1 MNAKSVFVKTIKGIL
16 LVLEAVIVI
25 VLGFVSVLLSNSIRW
40 MFETWSYLTMDEV
53 AYLLNS
59 PMEGTSEEIIMEY
72 VGYCV
77 PASILALLL
86 IFILMI
92 VLRKRRWMYHTAM
105 AGILVCSVA
114 LAGYYL
120 NMAWVRLDIANYSK
134 NKSTYST
141 FIEDNYVNADDV
153 AIRFP
158 EQKRNLIYIFLES
171 METTYADVENGGA
184 FDISY
189 IPELTEIAQQNEDFS
204 GSGTALNGGYSMP
217 QTTWTVAAMFAQS
230 AGLPLSIP
238 LENNQMN
245 TQDAFFE
252 GTNALGDILQQAG
265 YSQTLLIGSDAT
277 FGGRRLLFS
286 GHGDFTIHDY
296 NYAAREGL
304 IPEGYRVWWGYE
316 DKRLFQFAKRELRSL
331 SQQDEPFNLTLL
343 TVDTHKEDG
352 YVCGDCGNKFG
363 DDQYGNVI
371 ACSSQKVAEFIR
383 WVQRQ
388 DFYENTTI
396 VIAGDHLTMDSDFC
410 RDVPLD
416 YTRKVYTAY
425 INSAVEPEKPE
436 LYRDYTTFDHFPTTL
451 ASLGAEIEGNRLGL
465 GTNLFSSE
473 WTLTEKYQRD
483 RMALE
488 LNRKSKFMEE
498 LTSYINLDL
507 PEAEI
512 ILQDYDPVTGIQPIV
527 ITDIKNVRG
536 NIRAL
541 NVAVWTLDGQTD
553 LQWMQAVQN
562 PDGDYTMDINIS
574 SFGSRMENYNIHVYT
589 VLENGSTKFL
599 TSTITEIKQI
609 DAEQREMGQMGTEQT
624 EAGQMENN
632 QMEPGQVENDQM
644 EPGQIDNNQ
653 METGQMENNQ
663 MEPGQID
670 NNQMETGQIGTDQM
684 QPGQFE
690 TQ

>member
-16 LVLEAVIVI
+16 FVLEAVIVI

-120 NMAWVRLDIANYSK
+120 NMAWVRLDIANYSE

-141 FIEDNYVNADDV
+141 FIDDHYVDADDV
-153 AIRFP
+153 VIRFP
-158 EQKRNLIYIFLES
+158 EQKRNLIYIYLES

-204 GSGTALNGGYSMP
+204 GSETALNGGYSMP

-245 TQDAFFE
+245 TQDSFFE
-252 GTNALGDILQQAG
+252 GTNALGDILQRAG
-265 YSQTLLIGSDAT
+265 YSQTLLIGSDAN
-277 FGGRRLLFS
+277 FGGRKLLFS

-304 IPEGYRVWWGYE
+304 IPKGYRVWWGYE
-316 DKRLFQFAKRELRSL
+316 DKRLFQFAKKELRTL
-331 SQQDEPFNLTLL
+331 SQQDEPFNLTIL
-343 TVDTHKEDG
+343 TVDTHREDG
-352 YVCGDCGNKFG
+352 YVCEDCGSRFG

-371 ACSSQKVAEFIR
+371 ACSSRKVGEFIR
-383 WVQRQ
+383 WIQRQ

-396 VIAGDHLTMDSDFC
+396 VVAGDHPTMDSDFC
-410 RDVPLD
+410 KDVPMD

-436 LYRDYTTFDHFPTTL
+436 LHREYTTFDHFPTTL
-451 ASLGAEIEGNRLGL
+451 ASLGATIEGNRLGL

-473 WTLTEKYQRD
+473 WTLAERYQRE
-483 RMALE
+483 RMEAE
-488 LNRKSKFMEE
+488 LNRKSKFMEDIA
-498 LTSYINLDL
+498 SYIITEF
-507 PEAEI
+507 PEATVI
-512 ILQDYDPVTGIQPIV
+512 AQDYDSAAGIQPIV
-527 ITDIKNVRG
+527 ITDIKNVPG
-536 NIRAL
+536 NIMSL

-562 PDGDYTMDINIS
+562 SEGDYTMDINIT
-574 SFGSRMENYNIHVYT
+574 SFGSRMENYHIHVYA
-589 VLENGSTKFL
+589 VLEDGSMELL
-599 TSTITEIKQI
+599 TGTTMEIKQVE
-609 DAEQREMGQMGTEQT
+609 AE
-624 EAGQMENN
+624 
-632 QMEPGQVENDQM
+632 QM
-644 EPGQIDNNQ
+644 EPGQIENNQ

-670 NNQMETGQIGTDQM
+670 NNQMENGQMETDQM
-684 QPGQFE
+684 QPDQFE

>member
-16 LVLEAVIVI
+16 FVLEAVIVI

-120 NMAWVRLDIANYSK
+120 NMAWVRLDIANYSE

-141 FIEDNYVNADDV
+141 FIDDHYVDADDV
-153 AIRFP
+153 VIRFP
-158 EQKRNLIYIFLES
+158 EQKRNLIYIYLES

-204 GSGTALNGGYSMP
+204 GSETALNGGYSMP

-245 TQDAFFE
+245 TQDSFFE
-252 GTNALGDILQQAG
+252 GTNALGDILQRAG
-265 YSQTLLIGSDAT
+265 YSQTLLIGSDAN
-277 FGGRRLLFS
+277 FGGRKLLFS

-304 IPEGYRVWWGYE
+304 IPKGYRVWWGYE
-316 DKRLFQFAKRELRSL
+316 DKRLFQFAKKELRTL
-331 SQQDEPFNLTLL
+331 SQQDEPFNLTIL
-343 TVDTHKEDG
+343 TVDTHREDG
-352 YVCGDCGNKFG
+352 YVCEDCGSRFG

-371 ACSSQKVAEFIR
+371 ACSSRKVGEFIR
-383 WVQRQ
+383 WIQRQ

-396 VIAGDHLTMDSDFC
+396 VVAGDHPTMDSDFC
-410 RDVPLD
+410 KDVPMD

-436 LYRDYTTFDHFPTTL
+436 LHREYTTFDHFPTTL
-451 ASLGAEIEGNRLGL
+451 ASLGATIEGNRLGL

-473 WTLTEKYQRD
+473 WTLAERYQRE
-483 RMALE
+483 RMEAE
-488 LNRKSKFMEE
+488 LNRKSKFMEDIA
-498 LTSYINLDL
+498 SYIITEF
-507 PEAEI
+507 PEATVI
-512 ILQDYDPVTGIQPIV
+512 ARDYDSAAGIQPIV
-527 ITDIKNVRG
+527 ITDIKNVPG
-536 NIRAL
+536 NIMSL

-562 PDGDYTMDINIS
+562 SEGDYTMDINIT
-574 SFGSRMENYNIHVYT
+574 SFGSRMENYHIHVYA
-589 VLENGSTKFL
+589 VLEDGSMELL
-599 TSTITEIKQI
+599 TGTTMEIKQVE
-609 DAEQREMGQMGTEQT
+609 AE
-624 EAGQMENN
+624 
-632 QMEPGQVENDQM
+632 QM

-653 METGQMENNQ
+653 ME
-663 MEPGQID
+663 PGQI
-670 NNQMETGQIGTDQM
+670 ETDQM

>member
-16 LVLEAVIVI
+16 LVLEAVIVV
-25 VLGFVSVLLSNSIRW
+25 VLGFVSALLSNSIRW

-120 NMAWVRLDIANYSK
+120 NMAWVRLDIANYSE

-141 FIEDNYVNADDV
+141 FIDDHYVDADDV

-158 EQKRNLIYIFLES
+158 EQKRNLIYIYLES

-204 GSGTALNGGYSMP
+204 GSETALNGGYSMP

-245 TQDAFFE
+245 TQDTFFE

-265 YSQTLLIGSDAT
+265 YSQTLLIGSDAN
-277 FGGRRLLFS
+277 FGGRKLLFS

-316 DKRLFQFAKRELRSL
+316 DKRLFQFAKKELRTL
-331 SQQDEPFNLTLL
+331 SKQDEPFNLTIL
-343 TVDTHKEDG
+343 TVDTHREDG
-352 YVCGDCGNKFG
+352 YVCQDCGSRFG

-371 ACSSQKVAEFIR
+371 ACSSRKVGEFIR
-383 WVQRQ
+383 WIQRQ

-396 VIAGDHLTMDSDFC
+396 VVAGDHPTMDSDFC
-410 RDVPLD
+410 EDVPLD

-436 LYRDYTTFDHFPTTL
+436 LRRDYTTFDHFPTTL
-451 ASLGAEIEGNRLGL
+451 ASLGATIEGNRLGL

-473 WTLTEKYQRD
+473 WTLAERYQRK
-483 RMALE
+483 RMEAE
-488 LNRKSKFMEE
+488 LNRKSKFMEDIA
-498 LTSYINLDL
+498 SYIITEF
-507 PEAEI
+507 PEATVI
-512 ILQDYDPVTGIQPIV
+512 AQDYDSATGVQPIV
-527 ITDIKNVRG
+527 ITDIKNVPG
-536 NIRAL
+536 NIMSL

-562 PDGDYTMDINIS
+562 SEGDYTMDINIT
-574 SFGSRMENYNIHVYT
+574 SFGSRMENYHIHVYA
-589 VLENGSTKFL
+589 VLEDGSMELL
-599 TSTITEIKQI
+599 TGTTMEIKQVE
-609 DAEQREMGQMGTEQT
+609 AEQ
-624 EAGQMENN
+624 MET
-632 QMEPGQVENDQM
+632 
-644 EPGQIDNNQ
+644 GQIDNHQ
-653 METGQMENNQ
+653 METGQMDTDRMENIQ
-663 MEPGQID
+663 MEND
-670 NNQMETGQIGTDQM
+670 
-684 QPGQFE
+684 
-690 TQ
+690 